1 MFDTESDNSPDNW
14 FWALAAFSL
23 SDRMRLYMMYETV
36 AYTASSAIR
45 IATYTGTRG
54 AKMPHVKMTEHITGR
69 NGNMMV
75 SIICW

>member
-1 MFDTESDNSPDNW
+1 
-14 FWALAAFSL
+14 
-23 SDRMRLYMMYETV
+23 MRLYMTYETV
-36 AYTASSAIR
+36 AYTASSAMR

-54 AKMPHVKMTEHITGR
+54 AKIPHVKMTEQITGR

>member
-1 MFDTESDNSPDNW
+1 
-14 FWALAAFSL
+14 
-23 SDRMRLYMMYETV
+23 MRLYMTYETV
-36 AYTASSAIR
+36 AYTASSAMR